1 MGGEKHTSAASGG
14 AFRDKNLLKQGQL
27 SVSCLLKAM
36 LLDVSADPLRCDLV
50 TYCPSTIAIFPAFP
64 APQAPLNAW
73 ELTKDGPGTHTLE
86 PCDDV
91 RDGVPGR
98 EGAKDMDMVRTHLH
112 VLNGD
117 VILLRNIGKELPH
130 PLLYLALQHVSPVLG
145 DLQKNK
151 IPYIVE
157 PLTGTSSQVLSTAE
171 RFL

>member
-1 MGGEKHTSAASGG
+1 
-14 AFRDKNLLKQGQL
+14 
-27 SVSCLLKAM
+27 M
-36 LLDVSADPLRCDLV
+36 LLDVSADHLRCDLV
-50 TYCPSTIAIFPAFP
+50 TYCPSKIAIFPAFP

-86 PCDDV
+86 PCHDV

-98 EGAKDMDMVRTHLH
+98 EGAKDMAMVRTHLH

-145 DLQKNK
+145 RPDQVVQGIVDGMGCASEDHVAIVTPQADLGSGHRARYQDRSF
-151 IPYIVE
+151 P
-157 PLTGTSSQVLSTAE
+157 PAASSGAA
-171 RFL
+171 